1 MDMRRREFLQWSGI
15 SAAGAMLSACSKPT
29 ESLIPFLVPPEDGQ
43 IPGVAQYYASTCRQ
57 CPAGCGILVRIAEG
71 RAKKIEGN
79 PLHPVSRGRL
89 CARGQAALQE
99 LYHPDRL
106 RQPMKRTGPRGSGT
120 FEPISWD
127 EGLKLLVGYLKDLQD
142 QGQSEQL
149 LMITPRLSGTLA
161 ALVKDFLGAYGSRHW
176 LDYELLNQE
185 CLAKAHAALFGRPDM
200 PDLDLENTHY
210 LLSFGADLFETYLSP
225 VRYGDG
231 FGKMRQARRTIRGA
245 FVYAGARL
253 SMTAASADDWLPVRP
268 GEEGALALGMAR
280 VILEEGLYD
289 GQALAQMGV
298 SARQWLAALDD
309 YRLDGVAERTGLSG
323 DEIAAKAR
331 EFAQTQP
338 GVAVAGESVMAQT
351 NGVDAVRAIHG
362 LNLLVGNVGKPGG
375 LLFAERRLS
384 HGGVATYADLR
395 SMVEAMGAGRIR
407 LALVYRSNPVHAYPK
422 ATGFQEVLQKV
433 PAVVSFASLLD
444 DTARQADLILPDHT
458 DLESWGDVVPWAG
471 VHTTVT
477 GLVQPVVKPLF
488 DTRAFPDL
496 LMAAARGLGGA
507 VQAALPE
514 DGYLTRLK
522 GAVAAERNLSEGTGF
537 DVAWMKALQQGG
549 IFGEAPTTFSAVQ
562 GAAPFAQRQGATPRF
577 DGEEG
582 AYPFHLTV
590 YPRPA
595 FNDGRNA
602 HLPWLQELP
611 DPISTAVWGSWVEI
625 NPKTAAAL
633 GIGHGDLVRVDST
646 QGSLQVPAVIVPA
659 IRPDVV
665 AMPMGQGHEGMGRYA
680 DGRGVNPL
688 DLVAGLMDEANGLP
702 AWGATRVRI
711 ERLSD
716 QGDLVVMGHPEGS
729 YHGELL
735 EI

>member
-1 MDMRRREFLQWSGI
+1 MEMRRREFLQLSGL

-29 ESLIPFLVPPEDGQ
+29 ETLIPFLVPPEDGQ

-149 LMITPRLSGTLA
+149 LMMTPRLSGTLA
-161 ALVKDFLGAYGSRHW
+161 AVVRDFLGAYGSRHW
-176 LDYELLNQE
+176 LDYELVNQE
-185 CLAKAHAALFGRPDM
+185 CLAKAHAELFGRPDM

-210 LLSFGADLFETYLSP
+210 LLSFGADLFETFLSP

-268 GEEGALALGMAR
+268 GEEGTLALGMTR
-280 VILEEGLYD
+280 VILAEGLYD
-289 GQALAQMGV
+289 SQALVQLGV
-298 SARQWLAALDD
+298 TARQWLAALDG
-309 YRLDGVAERTGLSG
+309 YRLDRVAERTGLSA

-338 GVAVAGESVMAQT
+338 GIAVAGESVMAQT

-362 LNLLVGNVGKPGG
+362 LNLLVGNVGRRGG
-375 LLFAERRLS
+375 LLFSEPRLS
-384 HGGVATYADLR
+384 HGGAATYADLR
-395 SMVEAMGAGRIR
+395 SMVQAMGAGRVR
-407 LALVYRSNPVHAYPK
+407 LALVYRSNPVHTYPK
-422 ATGFQEVLQKV
+422 VTGFQEAFQKV
-433 PAVVSFASLLD
+433 PAVVSFASMLD

-471 VHTTVT
+471 VHTSVT
-477 GLVQPVVKPLF
+477 GLVQPVVQPVF

-514 DGYLTRLK
+514 VGYLERLK
-522 GAVAAERNLSEGTGF
+522 STVARQLNVAEGPGF
-537 DVAWMKALQQGG
+537 DTPWMRTLQQGG
-549 IFGEAPTTFSAVQ
+549 IFGEEPTRFSAGQ
-562 GAAPFAQRQGATPRF
+562 GAVPLAPHSVAPPRF
-577 DGEEG
+577 DGGEAE
-582 AYPFHLTV
+582 YPFHLTV
-590 YPRPA
+590 TPRPA

-611 DPISTAVWGSWVEI
+611 DPISTAVWGSWVEL
-625 NPKTAAAL
+625 NPKTAASL
-633 GIGHGDLVRVDST
+633 GVAHGDLVRVDSSE
-646 QGSLQVPAVIVPA
+646 GSLQVPAVIVPA

-665 AMPMGQGHEGMGRYA
+665 AMPMGQGHAGMGRYA

-688 DLVAGLMDEANGLP
+688 HLLAGVMDEQNGTP